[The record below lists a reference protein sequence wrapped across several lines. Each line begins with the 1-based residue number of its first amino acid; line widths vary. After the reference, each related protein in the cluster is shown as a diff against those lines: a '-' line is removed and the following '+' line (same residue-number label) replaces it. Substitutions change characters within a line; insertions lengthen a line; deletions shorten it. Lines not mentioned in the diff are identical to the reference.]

1 MARYEKNS
9 ICITEKFDVPLLL
22 LVRNS
27 RFITKKQLSTLA
39 GYTKSESSMNSFRWR
54 LRRLVR
60 GGFVKVE
67 HCHLNGQAVFTIT
80 DLGIEHLELFGH
92 ILVSVDSQ
100 AGEGNDAAR
109 ILHATLMNEI
119 RLKLAS
125 YRTPQ
130 TWISC
135 LEVAEANLTLPGQ
148 YAIDYHAVVQLVLG
162 GQRVRLGIICEGK
175 SRSEQ
180 QYSILRNELAKEVA
194 VDRVLYLVEDA
205 ARERLAI
212 DQLRGVRPPVIVG
225 SARLLR
231 GYGLDAVMHVEE
243 DSGTLEDLLLEAGA
257 RCCRQ
262 MALPLKKPVE
272 SSEKAL

>member
-1 MARYEKNS
+1 
-9 ICITEKFDVPLLL
+9 
-22 LVRNS
+22 
-27 RFITKKQLSTLA
+27 
-39 GYTKSESSMNSFRWR
+39 
-54 LRRLVR
+54 LVR

-100 AGEGNDAAR
+100 AGEGSDAER
-109 ILHATLMNEI
+109 IVHAMLMNEI
-119 RLKLAS
+119 RLKLVS
-125 YRTPQ
+125 YRTAQ

-135 LEVAEANLTLPGQ
+135 REVTEANLTPPGQ
-148 YAIDYHAVVQLVLG
+148 YAINYDAVVQLVLG

-212 DQLRGVRPPVIVG
+212 DQLRGARPPVIVG
-225 SARLLR
+225 STRLLR

-257 RCCRQ
+257 SCCHQ
-262 MALPLKKPVE
+262 LILPLTLAAGCLP
-272 SSEKAL
+272 L